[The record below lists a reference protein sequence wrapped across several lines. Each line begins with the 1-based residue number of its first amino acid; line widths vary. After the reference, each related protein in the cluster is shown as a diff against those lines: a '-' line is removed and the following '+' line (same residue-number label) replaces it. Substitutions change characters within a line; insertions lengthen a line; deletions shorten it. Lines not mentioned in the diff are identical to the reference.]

1 MDCKYRI
8 LFLEIIGGGQ
18 LHRFI
23 RSNGCSSHACW
34 DILAIDDIA
43 AGADYNS
50 FLNIYSHGKQD
61 LIFYYYFNTKKIQV
75 SLYITV
81 ILSGGKKVR
90 SYVHNPLCCVSV

>member
-1 MDCKYRI
+1 MDSKYRI
-8 LFLEIIGGGQ
+8 LLLQ

-23 RSNGCSSHACW
+23 KSNGCFSHASW

-61 LIFYYYFNTKKIQV
+61 LIFFLYFNTKKIQV
-75 SLYITV
+75 LLSMTV
-81 ILSGGKKVR
+81 ILSGGKKER

>member
-8 LFLEIIGGGQ
+8 LLLEIIGGGQ

-23 RSNGCSSHACW
+23 RSNGCSSSHACW
-34 DILAIDDIA
+34 DIDDIA

-61 LIFYYYFNTKKIQV
+61 LIFFLNFNAKKIQV
-75 SLYITV
+75 SLSMTAM
-81 ILSGGKKVR
+81 LSGGKKER
-90 SYVHNPLCCVSV
+90 SYIHNPLCCVSV